1 MKMKF
6 WDRMILRIGAVLS
19 FLCGVGTAVCGGVFY
34 AKEWTVLNGE
44 TCWWLLNAP
53 VLLIGAGV
61 LVALISLYNLL
72 LPRRYHKGRHAFVVQ
87 STDMGELRIAVAAI
101 ENLILKC
108 VETHKEVKV
117 QGISITNRRGAV
129 NVQLRVTMDSNVSIP
144 HAVEQIQSQIKRYLA
159 ASSGIEVRDISISVE
174 RTEGETQPLPMEHL
188 ATNEEAAARAAQPKK
203 EKIPVHQ
210 RIFGREEEEPQN
222 AQPAPAEPV
231 AAADVQQQTT
241 PADAAQE
248 QEKPEAASEN
258 EPEQADEPKEN
269 SGPSE
274 QEDAK

>member
-19 FLCGVGTAVCGGVFY
+19 LLCGIGTAVCGGVLY
-34 AKEWTVLNGE
+34 AKDWAALNGE

-53 VLLIGAGV
+53 VLLIGAGA

-87 STDMGELRIAVAAI
+87 STDMGELRIAVSAI

-117 QGISITNRRGAV
+117 QDISLTNRRGAV

-159 ASSGIEVRDISISVE
+159 ASSGIEVRDITISVE
-174 RTEGETQPLPMEHL
+174 RTEGETQPLPLEHL
-188 ATNEEAAARAAQPKK
+188 ATNEEAVTRAAQPKK

-210 RIFGREEEEPQN
+210 RIFGREEDQPESEPSTPAEPVPADETQQEAAPDDTVQPQGNPEAAEAGQPEQAEEPQN
-222 AQPAPAEPV
+222 
-231 AAADVQQQTT
+231 D
-241 PADAAQE
+241 
-248 QEKPEAASEN
+248 N
-258 EPEQADEPKEN
+258 EQAP
-269 SGPSE
+269 